1 MNIEVLKVNNLTKK
15 YKNREVVSKVSFSAR
30 AGEVLGFLGPNG
42 AGKTTT
48 IRMMT
53 GLIKSDTGTVEI
65 CGHSIKEDFEK
76 AIKNVGAIVE
86 TPHLYEYMTGF
97 ENLNLFK
104 RLKKATAKDME
115 EAIEL
120 CGLGDSLKEKVGGYS
135 LGMKQRLAIAIA
147 LLGSPRLLILD
158 EPTNGLDPAGIRNLR
173 LFLQRLAHEKG
184 VCVFISSHLLQEME
198 LTCDRVI
205 IISNG
210 KILASESIEGLK
222 EAGKSLEDLFIEKT
236 EKLNSL

>member
-1 MNIEVLKVNNLTKK
+1 MKTEVLKVNNLTKK
-15 YKNREVVSKVSFSAR
+15 YKNREAVSNVSFSAYS
-30 AGEVLGFLGPNG
+30 GEVLGFLGPNG

-53 GLIKSDTGTVEI
+53 GLIKADGGNVHI
-65 CGHSIKEDFEK
+65 CGHSITEDFEG

-86 TPHLYEYMTGF
+86 TPHLYEYMTGID
-97 ENLNLFK
+97 NLKLFT
-104 RLKKATAKDME
+104 RMKKATEKQME
-115 EAIEL
+115 EAATL
-120 CGLGDSLKEKVGGYS
+120 SGLGDRLKEKVKGYS
-135 LGMKQRLAIAIA
+135 LGMKQRLAIAVA
-147 LLGSPRLLILD
+147 LLAQPKLLILD
-158 EPTNGLDPAGIRNLR
+158 EPTNGLDPAGIKSLR
-173 LFLQRLAHEKG
+173 TFVQKLAHEKD

-210 KILASESIEGLK
+210 KMLATENIKDLT

-236 EKLNSL
+236 EGCNTL